1 MAMSSIKIYRQYPII
16 NGMVQFPLN
25 RKLIKEGESGLQR
38 PTVAEA
44 ESNIAGS
51 SSVSLTTGSG
61 PNTGSKF
68 GSQEIFRLPPV
79 AADSWYSED
88 PADTI
93 IS

>member
-16 NGMVQFPLN
+16 NGMVQLPLN
-25 RKLIKEGESGLQR
+25 RSMVKGGESGVQR
-38 PTVAEA
+38 PTLAVA

-51 SSVSLTTGSG
+51 STVSLTTGSG

-68 GSQEIFRLPPV
+68 GSQAIFRLPPV
-79 AADSWYSED
+79 AADSWYSGD
-88 PADTI
+88 PADII